1 MQETY
6 RMRILKLINSE
17 DRVFSGKEI
26 ARICDLSYKQTI
38 DALDGLHNYGMVQR
52 IGRKYRAKWCRIKQP
67 EIPALDLIMLRLANK
82 GRIA

>member
-38 DALDGLHNYGMVQR
+38 DALDGLHNYEWYSASEGN
-52 IGRKYRAKWCRIKQP
+52 IAPNGA
-67 EIPALDLIMLRLANK
+67 ALNSQKFRRLI
-82 GRIA
+82 